1 MHITNTFINPGTS
14 ATRNQRR
21 IRKIML
27 ASALALGLA
36 GAAQAARLTVAT
48 TSNAGPLNPHQYS
61 PNQMYAQAMVY
72 EPLVKYTESGKVIPW
87 LAESWKVSA
96 DGKTYTFKLRKG
108 VKFTD
113 GQPFDAQAVKKNM
126 DTVLANRKNHD
137 WLELVNQVT
146 KVEAIDAHTVNF
158 VLKNSYYPFQ
168 HDMSLVRPL
177 RFLSPASFPA
187 SGNTAEGI
195 KAPAGTGP
203 WQMAETRKGEF
214 DRFKRNPNYWGA
226 KPAYE
231 EILFKVLPDPNTRA
245 LALESGQVDL
255 VYGSGPLNP
264 DVVQRF
270 KAKPANFTVATS
282 QPMVTRML
290 AINSKRFPTNDLSVR
305 KAIEH
310 AVNKDAIVKNVLYG
324 SEKKAD
330 TFYATNVPYANIGLK
345 PYAYSPTEAAR
356 LLDAAGWKMAAGQ
369 KVRSKDGKALEVNL
383 YFVGSEGKDKAIS
396 EVVQSDLAKVG
407 IKVNLAGEEESAIS
421 ARQHDG
427 SFHLIFN
434 ATWGP
439 PYEPHAFTSGMRVP
453 SHADFQAQSG
463 LPMKAEIDKKIS
475 EVQLSTNEAKR
486 AETYRWIL
494 TTLHEQA
501 VYLPIS
507 YMSLTTVY
515 NNKKVGKVPFGA
527 TEPEI
532 PFELMQPK

>member
-158 VLKNSYYPFQ
+158 VLKNSYYPFL

-527 TEPEI
+527 TEPK
-532 PFELMQPK
+532 FRLN